1 MLTKEKVWQLAE
13 EAGIDKAKFASLVAK
28 EGVSE
33 ELMDEELDNVCGGN
47 VTDPCAYK
55 TYEDKM
61 PPQTGR
67 YHPIDTY

>member
-13 EAGIDKAKFASLVAK
+13 EAGLDKKKFASLVAK

-47 VTDPCAYK
+47 
-55 TYEDKM
+55 
-61 PPQTGR
+61 QTRETVSRPAHG
-67 YHPIDTY
+67 YGE